1 MLTCTVF
8 DLIQFSVSADNSIG
22 IGIGI
27 GQYYWVLG
35 IGCLT
40 WYRSNPI
47 CVVLSHVAVGPL
59 TPGSRMMPMSPQD
72 PATQLNTFKT
82 YVTLIADSTPGSK

>member
-1 MLTCTVF
+1 MGMR
-8 DLIQFSVSADNSIG
+8 A
-22 IGIGI
+22 
-27 GQYYWVLG
+27 
-35 IGCLT
+35 
-40 WYRSNPI
+40 
-47 CVVLSHVAVGPL
+47 AGPL